1 MSSTLKQPIPVRDHA
16 DHEYPISNTNQD
28 RTDYECPMPDTNLSR
43 PRVARGALD
52 LARQNRDM
60 RKPPTLERVGGR
72 LGSNYAT
79 FESDVFERSS
89 A

>member
-1 MSSTLKQPIPVRDHA
+1 
-16 DHEYPISNTNQD
+16 
-28 RTDYECPMPDTNLSR
+28 MPDTNFSR

-52 LARQNRDM
+52 LARQNQGM

-72 LGSNYAT
+72 LGSDYAT
-79 FESDVFERSS
+79 LRVTRERSR